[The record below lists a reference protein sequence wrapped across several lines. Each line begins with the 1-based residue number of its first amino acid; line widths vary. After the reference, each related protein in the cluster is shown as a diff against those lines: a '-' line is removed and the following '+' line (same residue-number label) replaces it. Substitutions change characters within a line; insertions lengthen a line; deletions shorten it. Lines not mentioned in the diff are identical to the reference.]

1 MMTLDEIA
9 ICHQTDRASV
19 FTRTYGKPHD
29 YARHYDKLFTPLRD
43 QPVKLL
49 EIGSASGEGIKMWR
63 QYFAHPDTHI
73 FGVDA
78 VKDTCAFNTP
88 GQLHSV
94 GLGTFTFAHGD
105 QGKPDFWERFISQ
118 HWGDFDIV
126 LDDGSHINTD
136 IIVSFIALWQHV
148 KPGGF
153 YAIEDLNTAY
163 GGDYFVKPN
172 LPNHMDF
179 IKGKLDEINRGGDI
193 ESAYFFKELV
203 VFQKARV

>member
-9 ICHQTDRASV
+9 IHHQTDRASV

-29 YARHYDKLFTPLRD
+29 YARHYGKLFAPLRD
-43 QPVKLL
+43 QPVRLL
-49 EIGSASGEGIKMWR
+49 EIGSASGEGVRMWLD
-63 QYFAHPDTHI
+63 YFANPITQI
-73 FGVDA
+73 IGVDA
-78 VKDTCAFNTP
+78 VCNTCEWNTKGAEP
-88 GQLHSV
+88 VSRYV
-94 GLGTFTFAHGD
+94 FVHGD
-105 QGKPDFWERFISQ
+105 QGQTAFWDKFT
-118 HWGDFDIV
+118 HFYGGDGFDII

-172 LPNHMDF
+172 LPNHLDF

-193 ESAYFFKELV
+193 ESAYFCKELV
-203 VFQKARV
+203 VFQKRV